1 MGFVPTGHR
10 PIKGRHF
17 YQAGDNMYD
26 YISRKQMLH
35 LSVKTLNE

>member
-1 MGFVPTGHR
+1 MGFVTMGHR
-10 PIKGRHF
+10 PIK
-17 YQAGDNMYD
+17 AGDNMYD